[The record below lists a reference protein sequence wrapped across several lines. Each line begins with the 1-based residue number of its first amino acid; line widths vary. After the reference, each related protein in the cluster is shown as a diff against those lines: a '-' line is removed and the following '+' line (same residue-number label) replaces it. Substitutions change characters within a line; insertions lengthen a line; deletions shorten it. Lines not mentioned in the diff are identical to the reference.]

1 VRRFVLHFPT
11 QQHRFNEI
19 DSPKESMEIFF
30 TILIMTLVVSL
41 SSVAARILPFQIPL
55 PLVQI
60 AAGALLA
67 FPVFGLHVD
76 FDPELFLV
84 LFIPPLLFADGW
96 KTPINEFLHHGR
108 EIMGLALVL
117 VLITVVGIGYLI
129 YWLVPGIP
137 LIPAF
142 ALAAVL
148 SPTDAVALSGIVGE
162 GRIPKKIMS
171 IVQGEAL
178 MNDASGLVS
187 LKFAV
192 AVAMG
197 TMVFTWGGASV
208 EFLKVAVGGLVAG
221 VAICWLYGRSLR
233 LLSRWSGDDP
243 ATQTVLLLL
252 LPFASYLIAEHL
264 GVSGIL
270 AAVAAGMTI
279 TRSGI
284 IRQAPLAMRLRANS
298 VWQML
303 EFVFNGMVFLML
315 GLQLPDILSPSIAQ
329 AQADPNVELWMLFT
343 DVLLVYAALMVVRFG
358 WLWIMKRTSM
368 RLLKKK
374 PLEFTNY
381 SLRELLIA
389 SFAGVR
395 GAITLAGVLSIPLF
409 LSNGDPFPARY
420 ELVFIATGVILVSLL
435 VGVVLLPILLRD
447 VESIDK
453 VGHRREIQ
461 FARAA
466 MAGVAIESLHKMEQ
480 RLESDTEEN
489 IDPELLKEVS
499 LRVIGNLRRRAE
511 GKNDIEQAQFAENL
525 ERRFR
530 LNALRAERAEVY
542 HLRATQEISNETMQK
557 LLHDLDLLEALLIEK
572 EE

>member
-315 GLQLPDILSPSIAQ
+315 GLQLPDILSTSIAQ

-358 WLWIMKRTSM
+358 WLWIMKRTSI

>member
-1 VRRFVLHFPT
+1 
-11 QQHRFNEI
+11 
-19 DSPKESMEIFF
+19 MEIFF
-30 TILIMTLVVSL
+30 TILILILVVSL
-41 SSVAARILPFQIPL
+41 SGVAARIIPFQIPL

-67 FPVFGLHVD
+67 WPTFGLHVD

-96 KTPINEFLHHGR
+96 KTPTSEFLHHGR
-108 EIMGLALVL
+108 EIIGLALVL

-171 IVQGEAL
+171 ILQGEAL

-197 TMVFTWGGASV
+197 TMVFTVSGASL
-208 EFLKVAVGGLVAG
+208 EFLKVALGGLLAG
-221 VAICWLYGRSLR
+221 IVICWLYGKSLR
-233 LLSRWSGDDP
+233 LFSRWSGDDP

-252 LPFASYLIAEHL
+252 LPFASYLVAEHI

-284 IRQAPLAMRLRANS
+284 MRQAPLAMRLRADS
-298 VWQML
+298 VWHML
-303 EFVFNGMVFLML
+303 EFIFNGMVFLML
-315 GLQLPDILSPSIAQ
+315 GLQLPGILEASVQQ
-329 AQADPNVELWMLFT
+329 AEADPNVELWILCLSV
-343 DVLLVYAALMVVRFG
+343 VLIYLALMVVRFG
-358 WLWIMKRTSM
+358 WLWAM
-368 RLLKKK
+368 RYISRHWLKKR
-374 PLEFTNY
+374 PMEFSSY
-381 SLRELLIA
+381 STRELFIA

-395 GAITLAGVLSIPLF
+395 GAITLAGVLSIPLL
-409 LSNGDPFPARY
+409 LSSGEDFPARY
-420 ELVFIATGVILVSLL
+420 ELIFLATGVILFSLL
-435 VGVVLLPILLRD
+435 VGVIILPLLLRG
-447 VESIDK
+447 VQGIDK
-453 VGHRREIQ
+453 TVYRREVQ
-461 FARAA
+461 MARAV
-466 MAGVAIESLHKMEQ
+466 MAGTAIESLYKMEE
-480 RLESDTEEN
+480 RLLADSEETT
-489 IDPELLKEVS
+489 DPEVLKEIS
-499 LRVIGNLRRRAE
+499 SRVIGYLRRRVDSE
-511 GKNDIEQAQFAENL
+511 EDLERLQQAENL

-530 LNALRAERAEVY
+530 LNGLRAERGELY
-542 HLRATQEISNETMQK
+542 HLRATQKISNETMQK
-557 LLHDLDLLEALLIEK
+557 LLHELDLLETLLIEK

>member
-1 VRRFVLHFPT
+1 
-11 QQHRFNEI
+11 
-19 DSPKESMEIFF
+19 MEIFF
-30 TILIMTLVVSL
+30 TILILTLMVSL
-41 SSVAARILPFQIPL
+41 SGVAARLIPFQIPL

-60 AAGALLA
+60 ALGALLA
-67 FPVFGLHVD
+67 WPTFGLHVD

-96 KTPINEFLHHGR
+96 KTPTSEFLHHGR
-108 EIMGLALVL
+108 EIIGLALVL

-137 LIPAF
+137 LLPAF

-162 GRIPKKIMS
+162 GRIPKKIMA
-171 IVQGEAL
+171 ILQGEAL

-197 TMVFTWGGASV
+197 TMIFTVSGASL
-208 EFLKVAVGGLVAG
+208 EFVKVAVGGLLAG
-221 VAICWLYGRSLR
+221 AVICWLYGRSLR

-252 LPFASYLIAEHL
+252 LPFASYLIAEHI
-264 GVSGIL
+264 GFSGIL

-315 GLQLPDILSPSIAQ
+315 GLQLPDILQISVTEANS
-329 AQADPNVELWMLFT
+329 DPNVDFWML
-343 DVLLVYAALMVVRFG
+343 VVSVVMIYVALMAVRFV
-358 WLWIMKRTSM
+358 WLWTMRLISQ
-368 RLLKKK
+368 RLLKKH
-374 PLEFTNY
+374 PMEFTHY

-409 LSNGDPFPARY
+409 LPNGAGFPARY
-420 ELVFIATGVILVSLL
+420 ELVFLATGVILFSLV
-435 VGVVLLPILLRD
+435 VGVMLLPVLLRG
-447 VESIDK
+447 VEGVDK
-453 VGHRREIQ
+453 TAHRHEVQ
-461 FARAA
+461 MARAV
-466 MAGVAIESLHKMEQ
+466 MAETAIESLHKMEE
-480 RLESDTEEN
+480 RLMADTEEN
-489 IDPELLKEVS
+489 IDPELVKEIGS
-499 LRVIGNLRRRAE
+499 RVIGTMYRRVE
-511 GKNDIEQAQFAENL
+511 GKDDLEQALSAENL

-530 LNALRAERAEVY
+530 LTALRAERGELY
-542 HLRATQEISNETMQK
+542 HLRATKKISNETMQK
-557 LLHDLDLLEALLIEK
+557 MQHELDLLETLLIEK
-572 EE
+572 EA

>member
-1 VRRFVLHFPT
+1 
-11 QQHRFNEI
+11 
-19 DSPKESMEIFF
+19 MEIFF

-41 SSVAARILPFQIPL
+41 SGVAARIIPFQIPL

-67 FPVFGLHVD
+67 WPTFGLHVD

-96 KTPINEFLHHGR
+96 KMPTSEFLQRGR
-108 EIMGLALVL
+108 EIIGLALVL

-162 GRIPKKIMS
+162 GRIPKRIMA
-171 IVQGEAL
+171 ILQGEAL

-197 TMVFTWGGASV
+197 TMVFTVSGATF
-208 EFLKVAVGGLVAG
+208 EFAKVAIGGLLAG
-221 VAICWLYGRSLR
+221 IVVCWLYGKSLR
-233 LLSRWSGDDP
+233 LFSRLSGDDP

-315 GLQLPDILSPSIAQ
+315 GLQLPGILQTSIVEAK
-329 AQADPNVELWMLFT
+329 ADPNVELWVLFT
-343 DVLLVYAALMVVRFG
+343 DIVLVYAALMIVRFG
-358 WLWIMKRTSM
+358 WLWIMQRISV
-368 RLLKKK
+368 RFLKKH
-374 PLEFTNY
+374 PMEY
-381 SLRELLIA
+381 STYGIRELLIA

-395 GAITLAGVLSIPLF
+395 GAITLAGVLSIPLY
-409 LSNGDPFPARY
+409 LSNGEVFPARY
-420 ELVFIATGVILVSLL
+420 ELVFIATGVILFSLF
-435 VGVVLLPILLRD
+435 VGVILLPVLLRG
-447 VESIDK
+447 VEGIDK
-453 VGHRREIQ
+453 VGHRRELQ
-461 FARAA
+461 SARAV
-466 MAGVAIESLHKMEQ
+466 MAGVAIESLHKMEE
-480 RLESDTEEN
+480 RLMHDTEEN

-499 LRVIGNLRRRAE
+499 SRVVGNLRRRVD
-511 GKNDIEQAQFAENL
+511 GNNDIDRAQFAENL

-530 LNALRAERAEVY
+530 LIALRAERAELY
-542 HLRATQEISNETMQK
+542 HLRATQQVSNETMQQM
-557 LLHDLDLLEALLIEK
+557 LHDLDLLEALLIEK
-572 EE
+572 E

>member
-1 VRRFVLHFPT
+1 
-11 QQHRFNEI
+11 
-19 DSPKESMEIFF
+19 MEIFF

-41 SSVAARILPFQIPL
+41 SGVAARIIPFQIPL

-60 AAGALLA
+60 AAGAMLA
-67 FPVFGLHVD
+67 VPTFGLHVD

-96 KTPINEFLHHGR
+96 KTPTSEFLHHGR
-108 EIMGLALVL
+108 EIIGLALVL

-129 YWLVPGIP
+129 YWTVPGIP

-171 IVQGEAL
+171 ILQGEAL

-197 TMVFTWGGASV
+197 TMVFTVSGASV
-208 EFLKVAVGGLVAG
+208 EFVKVAVGGLLAG
-221 VAICWLYGRSLR
+221 IAVCWLFGRSLR
-233 LLSRWSGDDP
+233 LFSRLSGDDP

-284 IRQAPLAMRLRANS
+284 MRQAPLAMRLRANS

-315 GLQLPDILSPSIAQ
+315 GLQLPGILETSIAQ
-329 AQADPNVELWMLFT
+329 AEADPNVELWMLFT
-343 DVLLVYAALMVVRFG
+343 DVLLIYAALMVVRYG
-358 WLWIMKRTSM
+358 WLWIMQRFS
-368 RLLKKK
+368 RRFLRKK
-374 PLEFTNY
+374 PLEFANY
-381 SLRELLIA
+381 SPRELLVA

-395 GAITLAGVLSIPLF
+395 GAITLAGVLSIPLL
-409 LSNGDPFPARY
+409 LSNGEPFPARY
-420 ELVFIATGVILVSLL
+420 ELIFLATGVILFSLL
-435 VGVVLLPILLRD
+435 VGVVVLPVLLRG
-447 VESIDK
+447 VEGIDK
-453 VGHRREIQ
+453 SVHRHEIQ
-461 FARAA
+461 HARAA
-466 MAGVAIESLHKMEQ
+466 MAGVAIDSLHKMEE
-480 RLESDTEEN
+480 RLAADTEEN
-489 IDPELLKEVS
+489 IDDELLKEVS
-499 LRVIGNLRRRAE
+499 SRVIGNLRRRVD
-511 GKNDIEQAQFAENL
+511 GKDDLERSLVAENL

-530 LNALRAERAEVY
+530 LTALRAERAEVY
-542 HLRATQEISNETMQK
+542 HLRATQKISSETMRK
-557 LLHDLDLLEALLIEK
+557 LLHDLDLLEALLVEK
-572 EE
+572 EEH

>member
-1 VRRFVLHFPT
+1 
-11 QQHRFNEI
+11 
-19 DSPKESMEIFF
+19 MEIFF

-315 GLQLPDILSPSIAQ
+315 GLQLPDILSTSIAQ

-435 VGVVLLPILLRD
+435 VGVVILPILLRD

-480 RLESDTEEN
+480 RLETDTEEN